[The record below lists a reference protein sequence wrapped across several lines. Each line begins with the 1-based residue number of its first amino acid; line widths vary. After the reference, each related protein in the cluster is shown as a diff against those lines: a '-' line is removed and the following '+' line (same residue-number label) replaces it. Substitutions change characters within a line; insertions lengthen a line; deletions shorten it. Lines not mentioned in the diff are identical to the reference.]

1 MANGSSR
8 SPAWHASFP
17 DGGERLTPRA
27 LSLADALLLEV
38 VVVRR
43 KVSMIVLLLLGI
55 VAVRIVGD
63 VREAVCDGA
72 FIYEQHKTR
81 AR

>member
-1 MANGSSR
+1 MFFLVSTGIVGKEVTPCLRYQYLVSGAR
-8 SPAWHASFP
+8 FVDQRRQAS
-17 DGGERLTPRA
+17 
-27 LSLADALLLEV
+27 

-43 KVSMIVLLLLGI
+43 KVSMIVLLLLGL

-63 VREAVCDGA
+63 VREAVRDGA